1 VGHLYKFGKSGR
13 GQALTYIKAPVGRGA
28 ILMARLQGVRDLSTS
43 TDKSAVIDRRNLKRP
58 LNYGLV
64 LSASA
69 EISGETARRLDRVTK
84 RFGLAA
90 EPQATAP

>member
-1 VGHLYKFGKSGR
+1 M
-13 GQALTYIKAPVGRGA
+13 TYIKAPVGRGA

-43 TDKSAVIDRRNLKRP
+43 TDKPAVIDGRKLKRP

-64 LSASA
+64 LSTSA
-69 EISGETARRLDRVTK
+69 EISGDTARRLDRVTK

-90 EPQATAP
+90 EPQAKAS